1 MLKIIFN
8 ISHIKTKECRETM
21 KYIYLLVATFS
32 LFNIVSSQ
40 DGNTPTDLR
49 VDVASVGG
57 VMLSWEAPANF
68 AVEWITHSNQTFQ
81 WGIGANGAEQF
92 DCHKFPDSMLTDY
105 HGMLVKDIA
114 FVPTDTASFQLF
126 VFETDPDDST
136 DIPDLIDYT
145 NLVLSA
151 PALTYEN
158 EFFVWKTIGLNNHV
172 PGSSLE
178 NDIQPSSYHIDSTK
192 TIWFGYWLYNYT
204 GFPAGADVGPAH
216 EGLGNVL
223 IWCPTSGCFES
234 TLNEAAQEGWTLDN
248 DWMLALSLVAGD
260 TTQRNANSALLSS
273 PREYNPGQS
282 KEIFF
287 SSNAGNQFTMHSGPI
302 SHIAIE
308 PLNEISREVVNY
320 FLYENGNVV
329 DVSQPTYMDIDHDRE
344 HTILGPRDPGIYEYF
359 VRAQTGEGISEPSNI
374 VTTEISN
381 NVPTTFNLIAPEDGT
396 VISVNQATISNTINF
411 IWTNSIDSDG
421 QDLNFTFNICS
432 STEGE
437 SICYDT
443 TMTDRLFQVSAQ
455 ELVDSLSLQS
465 GNNPLIWS
473 VFVSDGIDSVFANDS
488 MRVVTLSLDLLSTVS
503 VSTIPSSFNLHQ
515 NYPNPFNPI
524 TSLRY
529 DLPEDGLVNI
539 TIYDMMGRIVKTLVN
554 SSQTAGYHSIN
565 WGATSDRNEPVSAG
579 LYIYTI
585 QAGEFRHYRKMVL
598 LK

>member
-1 MLKIIFN
+1 
-8 ISHIKTKECRETM
+8 M

-57 VMLSWEAPANF
+57 VILSWEAPANF
-68 AVEWITHSNQTFQ
+68 GVEWITHSNQTFQ

-126 VFETDPDDST
+126 VFETDPHDST
-136 DIPDLIDYT
+136 DIPDLINYT

-172 PGSSLE
+172 PGTSLE
-178 NDIQPSSYHIDSTK
+178 NDIEPSSYHIDSTK

-260 TTQRNANSALLSS
+260 TTQRNANSAFLSS

-287 SSNAGNQFTMHSGPI
+287 SSNAGNQFTMQSGPI

-320 FLYENGNVV
+320 FLYENGDVV

-381 NVPTTFNLIAPEDGT
+381 NVPTPFNLIAPEDGT
-396 VISVNQATISNTINF
+396 VISVNQATISNNINF
-411 IWTNSIDSDG
+411 IWTNSIDTDG

-432 STEGE
+432 STVGE

-443 TMTDRLFQVSAQ
+443 TMADRLFQVSAQ

-473 VFVSDGIDSVFANDS
+473 VFVSDGIDSVFADDS

-515 NYPNPFNPI
+515 NYPNPFNPTTNI
-524 TSLRY
+524 KYELDEHGY
-529 DLPEDGLVNI
+529 VNI
-539 TIYDMMGRIVKTLVN
+539 SVYDVNGNMIKNIVSDQKGVGENFVLWDGTNESNESVAGGIYF
-554 SSQTAGYHSIN
+554 
-565 WGATSDRNEPVSAG
+565 
-579 LYIYTI
+579 YTI
-585 QAGEFRHYRKMVL
+585 ETAAYRSTKKMIL